1 MSVRAW
7 ARSISSRRRAR
18 RSSSW
23 KSRRAGRSRT
33 RRRPRS
39 ACTRA
44 SRTSSASSRRA
55 ISGPSACASSPAAS
69 TSWRSWSKTR
79 AGSRRS
85 ATSRTR
91 FPWRRGSS
99 RRSRRRAEGCVDRW
113 ALHQRMDRAEAFEE
127 ALKLEPGKT
136 ALLVVDMQRA
146 FLDPGEAM
154 DVPPARDIVPQIQ
167 TLLDLFRGKRLPVV
181 FTEFTY
187 SEAVPVLVG
196 LLHPEHRRAAPG
208 APRGFSRPSSSCLAG
223 EANVR
228 VVPDLAP
235 QPGELVVTKHYY
247 DGFNGTA
254 LDAALRSRGVTH
266 LVLTGTMTDICV
278 LATVIG
284 GMNREYRMTVVED
297 GTATLWPE
305 IQRAA

>member
-1 MSVRAW
+1 
-7 ARSISSRRRAR
+7 
-18 RSSSW
+18 
-23 KSRRAGRSRT
+23 
-33 RRRPRS
+33 
-39 ACTRA
+39 
-44 SRTSSASSRRA
+44 
-55 ISGPSACASSPAAS
+55 
-69 TSWRSWSKTR
+69 
-79 AGSRRS
+79 
-85 ATSRTR
+85 
-91 FPWRRGSS
+91 
-99 RRSRRRAEGCVDRW
+99 
-113 ALHQRMDRAEAFEE
+113 MDRTEAFEE

-154 DVPPARDIVPQIQ
+154 DVPSARDIVPQVQ

-196 LLHPEHRRAAPG
+196 RLHAEHRRAAPG
-208 APRGFSRPSSSCLAG
+208 APRGFGKPSSSCLEG

-247 DGFNGTA
+247 DGFNGTT
-254 LDAALRSRGVTH
+254 LDAALRARGVTH

-297 GTATLWPE
+297 ATATLWPE
-305 IQRAA
+305 IQRATLDIIRRAYARVLTSKQIAEEIGRW

>member
-1 MSVRAW
+1 
-7 ARSISSRRRAR
+7 
-18 RSSSW
+18 
-23 KSRRAGRSRT
+23 
-33 RRRPRS
+33 
-39 ACTRA
+39 
-44 SRTSSASSRRA
+44 
-55 ISGPSACASSPAAS
+55 
-69 TSWRSWSKTR
+69 
-79 AGSRRS
+79 
-85 ATSRTR
+85 
-91 FPWRRGSS
+91 
-99 RRSRRRAEGCVDRW
+99 
-113 ALHQRMDRAEAFEE
+113 MDRAEAFEE

-154 DVPPARDIVPQIQ
+154 EVPPARDIVPQIQ
-167 TLLDLFRGKRLPVV
+167 ALLDLFRGKALPVV

-196 LLHPEHRRAAPG
+196 ILHPEHRRAAPG
-208 APRGFSRPSSSCLAG
+208 APRGFGRPSSSCLAG
-223 EANVR
+223 EGNVR

-247 DGFNGTA
+247 DGFNGTV

-297 GTATLWPE
+297 ATATLWPE
-305 IQRAA
+305 IQRAALDIIRRAYARVLTAKQIAEEIGRW

>member
-1 MSVRAW
+1 
-7 ARSISSRRRAR
+7 
-18 RSSSW
+18 
-23 KSRRAGRSRT
+23 
-33 RRRPRS
+33 
-39 ACTRA
+39 
-44 SRTSSASSRRA
+44 
-55 ISGPSACASSPAAS
+55 
-69 TSWRSWSKTR
+69 
-79 AGSRRS
+79 
-85 ATSRTR
+85 
-91 FPWRRGSS
+91 
-99 RRSRRRAEGCVDRW
+99 
-113 ALHQRMDRAEAFEE
+113 MDRTEAFEE
-127 ALKLEPGKT
+127 ALKLAPGKT

-154 DVPPARDIVPQIQ
+154 EVPPARDIVPQIQ
-167 TLLDLFRGKRLPVV
+167 ALLDLFRGKRLSVV

-196 LLHPEHRRAAPG
+196 LLHPEHRRATPG
-208 APRGFSRPSSSCLAG
+208 APRGFGKPSSSCLEG

-247 DGFNGTA
+247 DGFNGTT
-254 LDAALRSRGVTH
+254 LDAALHARGVTH

-297 GTATLWPE
+297 ATATLWPE
-305 IQRAA
+305 IQRATLDIIRRAYARVLTTKQIAEEIGRW